1 MRVTTFGP
9 VSDAEGTRIATQ
21 SDRVGMSRAETFPD
35 AKKIPADPAPE
46 TGRVPVP
53 RTTPGRHRGP
63 LSRKEKEA
71 LAEADTGVIPILDLF
86 EDTDDHPS
94 AGDRPASGP
103 RRARDPVPLPESRP
117 DRSANAGAGP
127 RSTPSTGSSAAPS
140 AGLPVDPS
148 AGPPADVRTA
158 QASVAERVH
167 AFLPE
172 SLGPD
177 TWDSPPPSAG
187 PAMPGPPRPWSLAGL
202 SLWRAGVRR
211 AWTRR
216 NRYS

>member
-35 AKKIPADPAPE
+35 AKKIPADPASE

-63 LSRKEKEA
+63 LSRKEREA
-71 LAEADTGVIPILDLF
+71 VAEADTGAIPILDLF
-86 EDTDDHPS
+86 EDADPPS
-94 AGDRPASGP
+94 HGRPFPG
-103 RRARDPVPLPESRP
+103 SRP
-117 DRSANAGAGP
+117 DLGASAGAGSRFAFP
-127 RSTPSTGSSAAPS
+127 TGPSAAP
-140 AGLPVDPS
+140 ATGL
-148 AGPPADVRTA
+148 PADVRTA

-172 SLGPD
+172 PLGPD
-177 TWDSPPPSAG
+177 TWDSTAPPPAG
-187 PAMPGPPRPWSLAGL
+187 PAAPGPAGPRSLAGL
-202 SLWRAGVRR
+202 LPLPWRAGVRR
-211 AWTRR
+211 FWTRR
-216 NRYS
+216 NRNP